1 MKSNAEMANAANR
14 VKYDSRRAATSKW
27 MTYLARLGYAVK
39 GVVYLVIGLLAVQLA
54 AGMGGKATDQNGA
67 IQTISRLPGGN
78 FLLIVVTI
86 GLFGFAIWCFI
97 QALFDTEGKGRDAKG
112 IIARLGYAIVG
123 VAYGILGYGTLLIVT
138 GASASAGKNSTTNT
152 QDWTAT
158 LLKQPF
164 GAALVIIIALV
175 VLGVAGYLF
184 SKAYTAKFQSRLSLT
199 GLSAQMRKGAIALGR
214 FGYAALGVV
223 FTIIAIFLAV
233 AALQHNAS
241 KAIGLDG
248 ALRQLAHEPFGQL
261 VLGIV
266 ALGLIPYGA
275 YSFVE
280 ARYRRIGR

>member
-1 MKSNAEMANAANR
+1 MKSNTEVANAANK
-14 VKYDSRRAATSKW
+14 VKYDTRRAATSKW
-27 MTYLARLGYAVK
+27 MTFLARLGYAVK
-39 GVVYLVIGLLAVQLA
+39 GVVYLIIGLLAVQLA
-54 AGMGGKATDQNGA
+54 SGLGGKVTDQNGA
-67 IQTISRLPGGN
+67 IQTISRLPLGN
-78 FLLIVVTI
+78 FLLIIVTI

-97 QALFDTEGKGRDAKG
+97 QALFDTEGKGHDAKG
-112 IIARLGYAIVG
+112 IIGRLGYAIVG
-123 VAYGILGYGTLLIVT
+123 VGYGTLGYGTLLVVM
-138 GASASAGKNSTTNT
+138 GASGSAGKNSTTNT

-164 GAALVIIIALV
+164 GTPLVIIVALV

-184 SKAYTAKFQSRLSLT
+184 YKAYSAKFQYRLSLI
-199 GLSAQMRKGAIALGR
+199 GLSLQMRKGVIALGR

-241 KAIGLDG
+241 KAVGLDG
-248 ALRQLAHEPFGQL
+248 ALRQLSHEPFGQL

-266 ALGLIPYGA
+266 ALGLIAYGA